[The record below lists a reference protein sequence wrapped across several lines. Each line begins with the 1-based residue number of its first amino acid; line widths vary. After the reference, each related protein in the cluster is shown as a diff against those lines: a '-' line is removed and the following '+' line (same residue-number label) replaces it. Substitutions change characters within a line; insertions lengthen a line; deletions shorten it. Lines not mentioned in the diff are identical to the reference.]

1 MGKYLINFF
10 PIGNRNKKQELH
22 ICRSTIIIINNAF
35 SCIVQIQHSRISAH
49 QTAVMETGP
58 DRWQRNAQVGA
69 RSWQD
74 GQRFLQGQNEGQ
86 VRQNI
91 QRLST
96 DSELRTARDLTRM

>member
-1 MGKYLINFF
+1 MTGQVTVDPNPTNHVRKNVR
-10 PIGNRNKKQELH
+10 GSR
-22 ICRSTIIIINNAF
+22 
-35 SCIVQIQHSRISAH
+35 IVQIQHSGISAN